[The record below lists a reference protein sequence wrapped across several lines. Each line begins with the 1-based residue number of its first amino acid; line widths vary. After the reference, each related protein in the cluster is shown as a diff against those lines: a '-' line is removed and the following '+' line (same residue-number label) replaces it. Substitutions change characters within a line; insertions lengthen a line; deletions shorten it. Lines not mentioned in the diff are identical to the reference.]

1 MNSRIRSPRV
11 DPQISPFL
19 IDGLELTLRPVQK
32 YPQVIAVHSHLPA
45 NAVLILFFEEHS
57 PQQVPVPSRQGG
69 KDLPHVL
76 GELLGHHHSL
86 EVEDLIGNLDRKSTR
101 LNSSHG
107 YISYAVFCLKKKKN
121 NRIWKEMRT
130 QIMY

>member
-1 MNSRIRSPRV
+1 MNSRLRSPRV

-86 EVEDLIGNLDRKSTR
+86 EVEDLIANLLVR
-101 LNSSHG
+101 LINLLVLPQSPE
-107 YISYAVFCLKKKKN
+107 IPD
-121 NRIWKEMRT
+121 
-130 QIMY
+130 QILDLEG

>member
-76 GELLGHHHSL
+76 GELLGHHHRS
-86 EVEDLIGNLDRKSTR
+86 EERRVGKECIYRWSQYDIETKSKR
-101 LNSSHG
+101 
-107 YISYAVFCLKKKKN
+107 
-121 NRIWKEMRT
+121 
-130 QIMY
+130 Q

>member
-1 MNSRIRSPRV
+1 RPSMRKGEIWGSTLGPQNRFMNSRIRSPRV

-86 EVEDLIGNLDRKSTR
+86 EVEDLIGNLLVR
-101 LNSSHG
+101 LINLLVLPQSP
-107 YISYAVFCLKKKKN
+107 VVL
-121 NRIWKEMRT
+121 
-130 QIMY
+130 Q